1 MSPEEWLKQ
10 QQKVAPVPA
19 AVASATKSTLSPE
32 EWLKQQPPEPAAAPP
47 AQTLGILESI
57 GEMITGSRRAT
68 PESQALPEWT
78 GMPELNQ
85 MSVASFKTALGTL
98 LSNPQET
105 VNILKANF
113 PDVGVRQ
120 DAKGNFIL
128 KSSVDQKEYVIPPGF
143 AVGDIPRA
151 IGGLAAFTPA
161 GRAAT
166 IPGAIGGA
174 AATQAVIEA
183 TQAGTGGEFNP
194 AEVAVA
200 GALGPAGQIIQRAA
214 PAIQRGVRAVTGRAA
229 AAPAAVPPPQV
240 SIVRPPAE
248 ELAQRM
254 QAQAARAEAA
264 GTAQQ
269 APMAAAPTAGA
280 AAPLAATEAIEQVA
294 EETPTMLARKAA
306 EGGFGAKKA
315 TSILAEKAEIDPK
328 VLQAAQRLGIDEY
341 LQPDH
346 LTTSQAY
353 RELAQ
358 AAKSIPGSQTRAA
371 EIEGLN
377 LVGERADRLIAEIGG
392 TTDLSKL
399 NSVIRGQLDTTVNN
413 LSKQADSAYDALRQK
428 VPLQT
433 RGDAANVLDFLS
445 KRADDLDGA
454 ENLSSLEKMVRN
466 KLTPKPITDEA
477 GNVIGIRQ
485 PTYAL
490 IDDVRRDVGAAS
502 RQSGPFADADTGL
515 AKKLYELIDTDQFSI
530 AQAVGQ
536 GESYRLAKSLVNMR
550 KGFEDDM
557 VALFGKQLDQSL
569 VGKLESATMS
579 LSKGDAEKLSKILTA
594 IPKDSR
600 QMVVASALNTA
611 FGKATQNGKL
621 NFNTYAK
628 WYEGLLQNKQAYA
641 ALMTNLPQSARK
653 QLSDLYRVSSNASK
667 ATRERITT
675 GRIQAVQ
682 QELQGADNLLAN
694 IYGVAKRA
702 AIGLPIEAA
711 TTAVG
716 LPGAGIASGI
726 TAALT
731 KGKPNTLKAADELLA
746 SPEFQK
752 LVIESSNPSN
762 KALRATAKSRSFKKF
777 ADSVKIPVDLDA
789 RIAWLQNSMQATAQA
804 AEPQVQP

>member
-19 AVASATKSTLSPE
+19 AAASATKATLSPE
-32 EWLKQQPPEPAAAPP
+32 EWLKQQPQAQAPAAP
-47 AQTLGILESI
+47 QTQNLGILESI

-200 GALGPAGQIIQRAA
+200 GALGPAGQIVQRAV

-269 APMAAAPTAGA
+269 APMAAAMPETIPVVNETSTYLMAESPAGKVGGVKLPDGIKINYAEVEEAFRGKGEGLKLYQRLIDSTLEKGQNVYSDFTVEAPAVKIYDALERRGYKIEKNIAGTLDDGSVYGPGATQSAFKIVGKPPSGTGFGSAGA

-377 LVGERADRLIAEIGG
+377 
-392 TTDLSKL
+392 
-399 NSVIRGQLDTTVNN
+399 
-413 LSKQADSAYDALRQK
+413 
-428 VPLQT
+428 
-433 RGDAANVLDFLS
+433 
-445 KRADDLDGA
+445 
-454 ENLSSLEKMVRN
+454 
-466 KLTPKPITDEA
+466 
-477 GNVIGIRQ
+477 
-485 PTYAL
+485 AL
-490 IDDVRRDVGAAS
+490 ID
-502 RQSGPFADADTGL
+502 
-515 AKKLYELIDTDQFSI
+515 
-530 AQAVGQ
+530 
-536 GESYRLAKSLVNMR
+536 
-550 KGFEDDM
+550 
-557 VALFGKQLDQSL
+557 
-569 VGKLESATMS
+569 
-579 LSKGDAEKLSKILTA
+579 
-594 IPKDSR
+594 
-600 QMVVASALNTA
+600 
-611 FGKATQNGKL
+611 
-621 NFNTYAK
+621 
-628 WYEGLLQNKQAYA
+628 
-641 ALMTNLPQSARK
+641 
-653 QLSDLYRVSSNASK
+653 
-667 ATRERITT
+667 
-675 GRIQAVQ
+675 
-682 QELQGADNLLAN
+682 
-694 IYGVAKRA
+694 
-702 AIGLPIEAA
+702 
-711 TTAVG
+711 
-716 LPGAGIASGI
+716 
-726 TAALT
+726 
-731 KGKPNTLKAADELLA
+731 
-746 SPEFQK
+746 
-752 LVIESSNPSN
+752 
-762 KALRATAKSRSFKKF
+762 
-777 ADSVKIPVDLDA
+777 
-789 RIAWLQNSMQATAQA
+789 
-804 AEPQVQP
+804 